1 MKDLILGI
9 DPGAYGALALYEPT
23 HWGLIEVFDMPTHT
37 IKINGSNKK
46 RVDPH
51 GLAGIVREWKDQIAF
66 ACIEEVSSLPKQGVA
81 STFAF
86 GQAFMA
92 VEMACAALQI
102 PYHTVTPAVWKRVMR
117 ASGDKDEAR
126 RLASRLMPTSANKWS
141 RVKDDGRAEAALLA
155 IYGMRVFGPT
165 HGIGVPES
173 KGLRGR
179 TADRV
184 IVDDVIPD
192 EDDGGLL
199 S

>member
-9 DPGAYGALALYEPT
+9 DPGASGALALY
-23 HWGLIEVFDMPTHT
+23 HSADWLLVDVFDMPTHT
-37 IKINGSNKK
+37 IKINGSNKS

-51 GLAGIVREWKDQIAF
+51 ALAGIIRERSDRIAF

-86 GQAFMA
+86 GQAYMA
-92 VEMACAALQI
+92 VEMACAALQV
-102 PYHTVTPAVWKRVMR
+102 PYYTVRPSVWKRVMSL
-117 ASGDKDEAR
+117 SGDKDESR
-126 RLASRLMPTSANKWS
+126 RMASRLMPTSADRWP

-155 IYGMRVFGPT
+155 LYGLRVFGKN
-165 HGIGVPES
+165 HGFFDGGPS
-173 KGLRGR
+173 QPAR
-179 TADRV
+179 T
-184 IVDDVIPD
+184 PD